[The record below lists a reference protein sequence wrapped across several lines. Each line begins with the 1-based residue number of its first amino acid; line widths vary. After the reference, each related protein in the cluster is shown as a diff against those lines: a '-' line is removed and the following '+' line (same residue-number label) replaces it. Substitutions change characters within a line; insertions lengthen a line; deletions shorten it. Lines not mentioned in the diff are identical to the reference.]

1 MFETRLETLC
11 ASNHPLVVLA
21 NEIQWSV
28 FEEAFETLYADKGR
42 PGQPTRVMVALHYLK
57 HTFNESDESVVE
69 RFVENPYWQYFCG
82 FEFFQYRFPIDPSS
96 MSRWRKRI
104 GPDNLKLLLTETLET
119 AKRQKQ
125 IGRNEFARVN
135 VDTTVQEKAIAHP
148 TDARLYQKARVKLV
162 KAAKERGISLRQSYA
177 RKGKAALTKQGRYA
191 HAQQYRR
198 ARKMTRQ
205 LRGYLG
211 RVIRDIERKHA
222 RPDAELRELLNIS
235 KRIYTQQRRDKNK
248 VYSVH
253 APEVECISKGKAH
266 KRYEFGCK
274 VSVTTSSRSN
284 WVLAVDALH
293 GNPYDGHTLKSAL
306 EEAEAA
312 CGRTISQAFVDKG
325 YKGAAKKIPHK
336 QIFMSG
342 ARGLPPNL
350 KRLLKR
356 RQAVEPVIGHLKT
369 DHRMH
374 RNQLSGREGDRINA
388 ILAGS
393 AFNFLKLYRAIAL
406 FIHFLWTLSNSDLTR
421 EPARSI
427 A

>member
-119 AKRQKQ
+119 AKRRKQ

-177 RKGKAALTKQGRYA
+177 RKGKATLTKQGRYA

-284 WVLAVDALH
+284 WVVAVDALH

-325 YKGAAKKIPHK
+325 YRGAAKKIPHK

-342 ARGLPPNL
+342 ARGLPPNM

-421 EPARSI
+421 EPAHSI